1 LEQKIVYFEKAGK
14 LNTEKALML
23 AKERAEDLDLKK
35 VVLSSSSGFT
45 ARMALEIFQDTDIQ
59 LVVVGTSRAGFQRDM
74 LTILEQKGVAVRF
87 SSEVEYTYPEVVMNA
102 YRKVS
107 EGMKVVMDLG
117 MIVAEEGL
125 VVENEE
131 IVAVAGTG
139 PIGFDEGGG
148 ADTAVVMVPR
158 KSKDFY
164 KLPEK
169 KDTRRDVKEIICKPR

>member
-14 LNTEKALML
+14 INTEQTLML
-23 AKERAEDLDLKK
+23 AKERAETLGLQK

-45 ARMALEIFQDTDIQ
+45 SRMALKIFQDTNIQ
-59 LVVVGTSRAGFQRDM
+59 LVVIGTSRAGFQQDL
-74 LTILEQKGVAVRF
+74 LTILEQKGIPVRF
-87 SSEVEYTYPEVVMNA
+87 SSEVEYAYPEVVMNA

-117 MIVAEEGL
+117 MIVAEEEL
-125 VVENEE
+125 TAENKE

-158 KSKDFY
+158 KSEDFH
-164 KLPEK
+164 KLPVK
-169 KDTRRDVKEIICKPR
+169 KEDRRDIKEIICKPR